1 MFYGDIDT
9 MDKQADFTFDPVN
22 FAGLPDFVDEQR
34 AEGLRYVP
42 IIDPAIPGN
51 RAGYETYER
60 GLRANAYVTTA
71 TGDILFG
78 NVIKLR
84 ALDREINLTFASR
97 SGLLSLSLSLT
108 FSALAHQTGGQMKLL
123 AITRF

>member
-1 MFYGDIDT
+1 MYYIFAFKNYSPKNNEKICIQDVFYGDIDT
-9 MDKQADFTFDPVN
+9 MDKQADFTYDPVN

-51 RAGYETYER
+51 RPGYETYER

-78 NVIKLR
+78 NVIYMRL
-84 ALDREINLTFASR
+84 ELTA
-97 SGLLSLSLSLT
+97 
-108 FSALAHQTGGQMKLL
+108 A
-123 AITRF
+123 